1 MKNILITG
9 ATSGIGFATAQLFL
23 NQGYR
28 VWITGRKQEKL
39 TEATAQ
45 LNSENLNTIVS
56 DTANLTAINQLTVN
70 FTEQSIKFDAV
81 FLNAG
86 IAIFSPIETVTPTD
100 FDDQFNTNVKGV
112 FFMIQGL
119 IPLLNV
125 GSSIIINASTNSTT
139 NNIGSSV
146 YSATKAAIVKIAKIA
161 ANELA
166 DKKIR
171 VNVVSPGPTLTQGLQ
186 NAVPNEALNYL
197 AEKTAL
203 QRLGMPEE
211 IAKVVEFLA
220 SEQSSFITG
229 TEIIADGGLINYT
242 LR

>member
-23 NQGYR
+23 NQGHR
-28 VWITGRKQEKL
+28 VWITGRKEETLNEAKAKL
-39 TEATAQ
+39 LSDNVQA
-45 LNSENLNTIVS
+45 IVS
-56 DTANLTAINQLTVN
+56 DTSSLKSIDILMSN
-70 FTEQSIKFDAV
+70 FTENNIAFDVV

-86 IAIFSPIETVTPTD
+86 IATFSPIELVTEET
-100 FDDQFNTNVKGV
+100 FDAQFNTNVKGI
-112 FFMIQGL
+112 FFMIQRL
-119 IPLLNV
+119 IPFLND
-125 GSSIIINASTNSTT
+125 GSSIIINGSTNATAT
-139 NNIGSSV
+139 GIGSSV
-146 YSATKAAIVKIAKIA
+146 YSATKSAVIKIAKIA

-166 DKKIR
+166 DRKIR

-186 NAVPNEALNYL
+186 NAVPSDALNYL

-211 IAKVVEFLA
+211 IAKVVDFLA
-220 SEQSSFITG
+220 TEQSSFITG
-229 TEIIADGGLINYT
+229 TEIIADGGLINYS